1 MTLSN
6 ALHSV
11 WQSLGLSMLLQMAL
25 FHFFLWLS
33 KIPLL
38 PQETNKKFAY
48 ISLIT
53 VVISHI
59 MVLTP
64 DFSSVNTLRLTGSI
78 RRKHLKDN
86 FGADRDHTNLSSL
99 ITHDKLH
106 YRSCSFKLLHD
117 VCMCEFQTRCLT
129 TLGRIHIFTSLYLPT
144 MFTLC
149 KSKVIRNRIY

>member
-1 MTLSN
+1 MTISRFVHVIAN
-6 ALHSV
+6 GIIS
-11 WQSLGLSMLLQMAL
+11 
-25 FHFFLWLS
+25 FFFLWLS

-64 DFSSVNTLRLTGSI
+64 DFSSVNTFRLTGSI

-86 FGADRDHTNLSSL
+86 SGADRDHTNLSSL
-99 ITHDKLH
+99 ITHDTLH
-106 YRSCSFKLLHD
+106 YRSGSFNPPHD
-117 VCMCEFQTRCLT
+117 ACMGEFQTRCLT
-129 TLGRIHIFTSLYLPT
+129 PLGGIHIFTSLYLPT
-144 MFTLC
+144 MFTWYE
-149 KSKVIRNRIY
+149 SKVIINHIY

>member
-1 MTLSN
+1 
-6 ALHSV
+6 
-11 WQSLGLSMLLQMAL
+11 MLLQMAL

-106 YRSCSFKLLHD
+106 YRSCSFKPLHD

>member
-1 MTLSN
+1 MTISRFVHVIAN
-6 ALHSV
+6 GIIS
-11 WQSLGLSMLLQMAL
+11 
-25 FHFFLWLS
+25 FFFLWLS

-64 DFSSVNTLRLTGSI
+64 DFSSVNTFRLTGSI

-86 FGADRDHTNLSSL
+86 SGADRDHTNLSSL

-106 YRSCSFKLLHD
+106 YTSCSFKPPHD

-129 TLGRIHIFTSLYLPT
+129 TLGRSHIFTSLYLPT
-144 MFTLC
+144 MFTWC
-149 KSKVIRNRIY
+149 KSKVIINRIY